1 MVMTV
6 RLDEEIPEN
15 IVPVVPYD
23 PERRAFEFIPRQIIM
38 MGLSITNLP
47 SLISSQVQPWL
58 LHYFSV
64 PQNRCIL
71 AVPFR

>member
-1 MVMTV
+1 MVMTAW
-6 RLDEEIPEN
+6 LDEEIPEN

-23 PERRAFEFIPRQIIM
+23 PERRAFEFLPRQIIM

-58 LHYFSV
+58 LRYSSIR
-64 PQNRCIL
+64 QNCCIL